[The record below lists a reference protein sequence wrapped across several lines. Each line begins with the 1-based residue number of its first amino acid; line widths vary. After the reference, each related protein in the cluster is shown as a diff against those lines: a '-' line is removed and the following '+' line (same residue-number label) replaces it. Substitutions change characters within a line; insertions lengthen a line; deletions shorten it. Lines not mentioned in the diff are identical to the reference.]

1 MKNIQELMI
10 EDKNPITALSW
21 DYMIN
26 EDIRNKNTIIYDEDI
41 FKNSKIFKIS
51 VENEDEEDFEEKEKR
66 IKEEESQKEYDD
78 TIQRIEKLSSQTK
91 SFTNQIKR
99 DMELDAKKREELER
113 IQRLRIEKER
123 KEERERIEREER
135 ERKIKEEERLKRER
149 ERIQKEMLAKRK
161 DINAIGGTIKEKLI
175 KAANNYENIK
185 KEINKINENQS
196 LKDLTNKLFIKI
208 MEIIPNTSLVKD
220 IEKSVAILKDIL
232 KELKDANKKE
242 LYIYTCYYILSKIK
256 NLLTSSALNYMD
268 TYIKASLIFLINS
281 KTLTYMFFQS
291 ISNSC
296 PYIIPVKNFESIF
309 QDKNIINE
317 KNKSLNYDI
326 KENIRKMTINQYL
339 YFIFLNFDINKNKDI
354 IEDYLTNMESFQ
366 LNDINY
372 LISNSFS
379 CFLNVFGNYIH
390 NNNNNWSHRI
400 RNIIKKVKEGLKNER
415 KTTRY
420 PEIINIIDK
429 IDNDLDEYCRL
440 INGNQH
446 TEFLR
451 QINGIH

>member
-1 MKNIQELMI
+1 
-10 EDKNPITALSW
+10 
-21 DYMIN
+21 
-26 EDIRNKNTIIYDEDI
+26 
-41 FKNSKIFKIS
+41 
-51 VENEDEEDFEEKEKR
+51 
-66 IKEEESQKEYDD
+66 
-78 TIQRIEKLSSQTK
+78 
-91 SFTNQIKR
+91 
-99 DMELDAKKREELER
+99 
-113 IQRLRIEKER
+113 
-123 KEERERIEREER
+123 
-135 ERKIKEEERLKRER
+135 
-149 ERIQKEMLAKRK
+149 
-161 DINAIGGTIKEKLI
+161 
-175 KAANNYENIK
+175 
-185 KEINKINENQS
+185 
-196 LKDLTNKLFIKI
+196 
-208 MEIIPNTSLVKD
+208 
-220 IEKSVAILKDIL
+220 
-232 KELKDANKKE
+232 
-242 LYIYTCYYILSKIK
+242 
-256 NLLTSSALNYMD
+256 MD

-339 YFIFLNFDINKNKDI
+339 YFTFLNFDINKNKDI

-379 CFLNVFGNYIH
+379 CFVNVFGNYIH
-390 NNNNNWSHRI
+390 SINNWSLRT
-400 RNIIKKVKEGLKNER
+400 RNIINKVKEGLKNER
-415 KTTRY
+415 KTTRH

>member
-26 EDIRNKNTIIYDEDI
+26 EDIRNKNKIIYDENI

-99 DMELDAKKREELER
+99 DMEIDAKKREELER
-113 IQRLRIEKER
+113 IERLRIEKER
-123 KEERERIEREER
+123 KEQRERIEREER

-317 KNKSLNYDI
+317 KKKSLNYDI
-326 KENIRKMTINQYL
+326 KENTRKMTINQYL

-390 NNNNNWSHRI
+390 NNNNNWSLRI

>member
-41 FKNSKIFKIS
+41 FKNSKIFKIY

-99 DMELDAKKREELER
+99 DMEIDAKKREELER
-113 IQRLRIEKER
+113 IERLRIEKER
-123 KEERERIEREER
+123 KEQRERIEREER

-242 LYIYTCYYILSKIK
+242 KI
-256 NLLTSSALNYMD
+256 
-268 TYIKASLIFLINS
+268 F
-281 KTLTYMFFQS
+281 
-291 ISNSC
+291 
-296 PYIIPVKNFESIF
+296 
-309 QDKNIINE
+309 
-317 KNKSLNYDI
+317 
-326 KENIRKMTINQYL
+326 
-339 YFIFLNFDINKNKDI
+339 
-354 IEDYLTNMESFQ
+354 
-366 LNDINY
+366 
-372 LISNSFS
+372 
-379 CFLNVFGNYIH
+379 
-390 NNNNNWSHRI
+390 
-400 RNIIKKVKEGLKNER
+400 
-415 KTTRY
+415 
-420 PEIINIIDK
+420 
-429 IDNDLDEYCRL
+429 
-440 INGNQH
+440 
-446 TEFLR
+446 
-451 QINGIH
+451 